1 MGDRQI
7 LPGAALLLLFFSF
20 PAFCLKGEEGS
31 GCPETEGEWTNRVL
45 WESDAPV
52 WSVLLADVLE
62 SRAGLEIVAMDDKG
76 RGNLLFTGNNEAI
89 PWLLLMDGRWLG
101 TAVFGDADPFRPGSE
116 LYLAGGRGNLYQVTM
131 LPQGGFESRLIWF
144 ARDEIHTLV
153 LDEVVPGHEGLD
165 LIACTLRGGMY
176 LLTPGDVEDEFVPE
190 GAWESRLIH
199 MDPGRIRNVVVHD
212 FDPTLAGKEMLF
224 VSRSGRFS
232 RLGWRCGKLEELLI
246 FQDTQGLARLAL
258 GKAAKGQPPV
268 YTAGDD
274 GRIFRYERNAV
285 GLWQGRVIHKCG
297 GPARGVATG
306 RFTEEENA
314 ECVAVFSYSREVTL
328 LVRHGEEEEF
338 EPHTIYTD
346 GDKGH
351 CLAAVDFDGRGL
363 DEIIVCGYSGRV
375 TLLTWEES
383 TADSPDAE
391 KENFRFQ
398 ER

>member
-1 MGDRQI
+1 MGDRKI
-7 LPGAALLLLFFSF
+7 LSGVALLLFFF
-20 PAFCLKGEEGS
+20 LAPAFCAGEGEESGS
-31 GCPETEGEWTNRVL
+31 PASGGEWTARVL

-62 SRAGLEIVAMDDKG
+62 NRAGLEIVAMDDKG
-76 RGNLLFTGNNEAI
+76 RGTLLFTGNNEAI

-101 TAVFGDADPFRPGSE
+101 TAVFGEADPSRPGRE
-116 LYLAGGRGNLYQVTM
+116 LYLAGERGNLYQVTV

-165 LIACTLRGGMY
+165 LIVCTLRGGMH
-176 LLTPGDVEDEFVPE
+176 LLTPGDVEDEFVPD

-199 MDPGRIRNVVVHD
+199 MDPGRIRNVLVHD
-212 FDPTLAGKEMLF
+212 FDPTLAGKEMLT

-258 GKAAKGQPPV
+258 GKPDRGQPPV

-274 GRIFRYERNAV
+274 GRIFRYERITGGV
-285 GLWQGRVIHKCG
+285 WQGRVIHKCG
-297 GPARGVATG
+297 GPARGVAAG
-306 RFTEEENA
+306 RFTEEKNV
-314 ECVAVFSYSREVTL
+314 ECVAVFGYSREVTL
-328 LVRHGEEEEF
+328 LVRHAGEEEF
-338 EPHTIYTD
+338 EAQTIYTD

-351 CLAAVDFDGRGL
+351 WLAAVDFDGRGL

-375 TLLTWEES
+375 TLLTREES
-383 TADSPDAE
+383 AAGSRDAA
-391 KENFRFQ
+391 KRDAAK
-398 ER
+398 